1 MLLRKLSGFPN
12 PNPPPDSRVV
22 PNIPIPIINRPMA
35 GMGRR
40 LGLLSGIKRP
50 IKYM

>member
-1 MLLRKLSGFPN
+1 MLSRKLTGVSN
-12 PNPPPDSRVV
+12 PSPPPDNRVV

-35 GMGRR
+35 GMGRLR
-40 LGLLSGIKRP
+40 LLSGVKRP